1 MNTAAARE
9 RGVVRETVR
18 EVSEWWFVAGTIV
31 FVLVLTSIPYL
42 YAYLSAPA
50 DKQFMGVLVN
60 VPDHAQYFSWMRELT
75 QANLSANKLTP
86 EPNKPVFFNLLWWG
100 MGRIGRLIGL
110 SYAGMFQLLR
120 LTATTL
126 FLALTYQ
133 LCTWFFDDKLK
144 RRTAFLLVTFASGFG
159 WVLVVLKYT
168 VNQGILPF
176 PLLVY
181 ISEPN
186 TFLNIMAF
194 PHFIAAALY
203 VFVFYLV
210 LVGQEKGR
218 LWYAVAAGLVALFL
232 GWQHAYDL
240 VLVYGILGF
249 YAGLMLVRDRRLP
262 LYLIKSGL
270 IIGLM
275 SCWPAIYSVMLTS
288 LDPLWQEV
296 LAQFANADVFT
307 PNPLQLIVLLGPAF
321 LLAIFFLLKDKPF
334 RLAELDDKN
343 LFIRSWFIANFLL
356 IYIPTDYQI
365 HMLNGWQIPIA
376 FLATQG
382 FFQYVLPWAG
392 QVVSR
397 RRWSWSMQTIQN
409 SLIAALILIILPTNL
424 YLWAW
429 RFVDLGR
436 HDYPYYLHKDEL
448 TAMAWLETNAQPD
461 DVVLSSLTVGQY
473 VPAFTGTHAFLAH
486 WAQTVDFYTKEDM
499 VQAFFDPKTDPARRQ
514 EVLARYSVDYVIYG
528 PAEQQLGNYDV
539 NTASFLQQVYASPQ
553 VKVYKVQTP

>member
-1 MNTAAARE
+1 
-9 RGVVRETVR
+9 
-18 EVSEWWFVAGTIV
+18 
-31 FVLVLTSIPYL
+31 
-42 YAYLSAPA
+42 
-50 DKQFMGVLVN
+50 
-60 VPDHAQYFSWMRELT
+60 
-75 QANLSANKLTP
+75 
-86 EPNKPVFFNLLWWG
+86 
-100 MGRIGRLIGL
+100 

-120 LTATTL
+120 LVATTL
-126 FLALTYQ
+126 FLTLTYQ
-133 LCTWFFDDKLK
+133 LCAWFFDDKLK

-159 WVLVVLKYT
+159 WALVVLKYT
-168 VNQGILPF
+168 INQGILPF

-203 VFVFYLV
+203 VFIFYLV

-240 VLVYGILGF
+240 VLVYGILGG

-262 LYLIKSGL
+262 MYLIKSGL
-270 IIGLM
+270 IIGLI
-275 SCWPAIYSVMLTS
+275 SCWPAIYSVILTS

-321 LLAIFFLLKDKPF
+321 LLALFFLIKDKPF
-334 RLAELDDKN
+334 RLTELDDKN

-382 FFQYVLPWAG
+382 LFKYLLPWAG

-397 RRWSWSMQTIQN
+397 RNWSWSMQTVQN

-429 RFVDLGR
+429 RFVELGR
-436 HDYPYYLHKDEL
+436 HDYPYYLHNDEVA
-448 TAMAWLETNAQPD
+448 AMAWLETNAQPD
-461 DVVLSSLTVGQY
+461 DVVLSSLTIGQY

-499 VQAFFDPKTDPARRQ
+499 VQAFFDPKTDSARRQ

-539 NTASFLQQVYASPQ
+539 NTASFLQQVYTSPQ
-553 VKVYKVQTP
+553 VKVYKVQIP